1 MQLFLEHTING
12 LAIGSIYALIAL
24 GLAMVY
30 GILRILHVAHAGVY
44 AVGAYVG
51 LYTFRATGSLIVGI
65 AAAMVVCAIVGI
77 AIEKFIYYPLLKY
90 PPYVPL
96 IASIAIFIST
106 EEVLRI
112 LAGPYIQGFPGD
124 LRLPSVTFGGLEIT
138 GMQLLVLGTTIVILL
153 FLWFV
158 SEKTELGLAMQAT
171 SQDMAI
177 ASAMGVNTKRII
189 SITFAMG
196 SAVAA
201 IAGILVGIYYNQ
213 VYPTMGAVPA
223 YKTLAIIV
231 VGGLGSIPG
240 AVLAGILIGLA
251 ESLLIGYAVIPLP
264 RDALAFIAMIIVFMI
279 RPEGLLGRK
288 TR

>member
-1 MQLFLEHTING
+1 
-12 LAIGSIYALIAL
+12 
-24 GLAMVY
+24 MVY

-44 AVGAYVG
+44 AIGGYVG
-51 LYTFRATGSLIVGI
+51 LFAFQATDSFFVAI
-65 AAAMVVCAIVGI
+65 AAAMVVCAIVGV
-77 AIEKFIYYPLLKY
+77 AIEKVIYYPLLKY

-96 IASIAIFIST
+96 IASIAIFLSI
-106 EEVLRI
+106 EEICRI
-112 LAGPYIQGFPGD
+112 LAGPYILGFPR
-124 LRLPSVTFGGLEIT
+124 RLALSPLTLGSVSIG
-138 GMQLLVLGTTIVILL
+138 GMQILVLLTSFAILLVL
-153 FLWFV
+153 WFI
-158 SEKTELGLAMQAT
+158 SERTELGLAMQAT
-171 SQDMAI
+171 SQDMAM

-201 IAGILVGIYYNQ
+201 VAGVLVGIYYNQ

-240 AVLAGILIGLA
+240 AVLAAILLGLA
-251 ESLLIGYAVIPLP
+251 EALLIGYAAVPLP

-279 RPEGLLGRK
+279 RPQGLLGRK